1 MIEQVQEKIKEAMRA
16 QDKTRLEALRMLL
29 AEAKK
34 EQIDTG
40 KQLDQAGFIQ
50 IVKRS
55 VKKRKDSIDQFRAAN
70 RIDLVDR
77 EEAQLKVLEEFAPKQ
92 LSPEETAKIVAQ
104 AIAETGATVKQ
115 DTGKVMKAI
124 MAQYGSQIDGKT
136 VQQLVSQKL
145 S

>member
-1 MIEQVQEKIKEAMRA
+1 MIEKVQEKIKEAMRA
-16 QDKTRLEALRMLL
+16 QDKTRLDALRMLL

-92 LSPEETAKIVAQ
+92 LSTEETAKIVDQ

-124 MAQYGSQIDGKT
+124 MAKYGSQIDGKT